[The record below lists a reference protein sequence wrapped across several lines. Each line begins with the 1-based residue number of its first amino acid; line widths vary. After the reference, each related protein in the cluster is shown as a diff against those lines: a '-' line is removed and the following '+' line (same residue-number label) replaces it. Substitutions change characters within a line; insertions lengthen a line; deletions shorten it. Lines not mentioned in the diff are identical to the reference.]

1 MVEGKVMSYHGLA
14 YIISNLTMWIISK
27 LKDFRID
34 SCMRVGGVVYKFT
47 LGMKHPV
54 QLINDNM
61 DMNVPSDCVHAGQ

>member
-1 MVEGKVMSYHGLA
+1 MSYHGLA
-14 YIISNLTMWIISK
+14 YIISNLTMWTIST

-54 QLINDNM
+54 
-61 DMNVPSDCVHAGQ
+61 